1 MPPREAPRG
10 QKRAASAAWLVW
22 WPASDKRATAKARRR
37 LIENAPSKRGCA
49 VSVVHKGRNSC
60 VLHFDAP
67 RKYDAVLAWL
77 TRAAECQSDFVRIV
91 RNPEDVVKVPDD
103 AEKAADDVVKEPD
116 DKGEAGPEDAAAA
129 SEDAGTQG
137 AKAKELPEP
146 TRIQTAPA
154 GQIAGEDQHEGAASQ
169 PSALILA
176 LKLAYSRHEAPEVIA
191 DLKLGGVLGEGNYS
205 TVHRS
210 SCGRK
215 AVKIYKCTRAAAR
228 EVAAYAAVPVHDNI
242 VRLLDVGAAPDQTE
256 FAAFEFHDSPLSA
269 LTQAEAPP
277 LQREEVRH
285 IAAAVLRGLGHM
297 HRHGVLHC
305 DVKPANILVSGRG
318 LQGDCDFADLAS
330 CAAFAAQLRQL
341 QELRRVVVADLGLA
355 TPAGVPQR
363 GPPAAAGSIVVG
375 TLWYRPPEIALGDV
389 RFGEG
394 VDAWGCGCVFAE
406 LVCRAPLFWAN
417 AEYPLLVRIF
427 RQLGSPR
434 RDSFLA
440 KLPLWLG
447 SFPNF
452 EPTPWP
458 RALVEHDDP
467 ELLPTVAGL
476 LTTEPPARWSCAVAA
491 ASAYF
496 QARRLKVLLAAT
508 EAERGP
514 LSLVQGQ
521 LDPRTLRWLQEGP
534 HWRSLPEKIGRK
546 QGREPF
552 GAEERKYKH
561 EEAGFT
567 GDTPPSTRWC
577 NKLDCSKPSPARRVA
592 AFVRAFCLA
601 NRRWLDKLTEKIRSR
616 LAQFPPS
623 ILQENGRQFMERPLA
638 EDAWSYAVI
647 QVMKPGKRDDPAHF
661 DGAASLLHAG
671 LTVWGRRGLE
681 IRPLP
686 TDQWGN
692 FPQEPGSFYVCNLC
706 AGWHKVAHLPTEGAG
721 PLFHA
726 TPAATNEGVHV
737 TVMLRSNVFPSARAR
752 TSFGKASPEEVYDA
766 VNALVAQHLAEEG
779 LELLAFEACLAA
791 CGSFPPLAP

>member
-1 MPPREAPRG
+1 MF
-10 QKRAASAAWLVW
+10 
-22 WPASDKRATAKARRR
+22 
-37 LIENAPSKRGCA
+37 A
-49 VSVVHKGRNSC
+49 V
-60 VLHFDAP
+60 F
-67 RKYDAVLAWL
+67 
-77 TRAAECQSDFVRIV
+77 
-91 RNPEDVVKVPDD
+91 
-103 AEKAADDVVKEPD
+103 
-116 DKGEAGPEDAAAA
+116 
-129 SEDAGTQG
+129 
-137 AKAKELPEP
+137 EL
-146 TRIQTAPA
+146 
-154 GQIAGEDQHEGAASQ
+154 
-169 PSALILA
+169 
-176 LKLAYSRHEAPEVIA
+176 
-191 DLKLGGVLGEGNYS
+191 
-205 TVHRS
+205 
-210 SCGRK
+210 
-215 AVKIYKCTRAAAR
+215 
-228 EVAAYAAVPVHDNI
+228 
-242 VRLLDVGAAPDQTE
+242 
-256 FAAFEFHDSPLSA
+256 HDSPLSA

-285 IAAAVLRGLGHM
+285 IAAAVLRGLAHM

-305 DVKPANILVSGRG
+305 DVKPANVLVSGRG

-355 TPAGVPQR
+355 TPADVPQR
-363 GPPAAAGSIVVG
+363 GPPAAADSIFVG

-434 RDSFLA
+434 GDGFLA
-440 KLPLWLG
+440 KLPWWKG

-458 RALVEHDDP
+458 CALAEHDDP

-521 LDPRTLRWLQEGP
+521 LDPRTLRWLQEDP

-546 QGREPF
+546 QGRECFVAKEP
-552 GAEERKYKH
+552 KYKY

-577 NKLDCSKPSPARRVA
+577 NKLDCSKPLPARRVA

-638 EDAWSYAVI
+638 EDAWAYAVI
-647 QVMKPGKRDDPAHF
+647 QGMNPGNRDEDDSAHS
-661 DGAASLLHAG
+661 DGAASLLQAG
-671 LTVWGRRGLE
+671 LTVWGRGELYVGRAFC
-681 IRPLP
+681 
-686 TDQWGN
+686 QWQS
-692 FPQEPGSFYVCNLC
+692 FFQEPGSFYVGKLC
-706 AGWHKVAHLPTEGAG
+706 AGGVAHLPTEGAG
-721 PLFHA
+721 PGRGVAHCA
-726 TPAATNEGVHV
+726 TPAATNEGAHV
-737 TVMLRSNVFPSARAR
+737 TVLLRSNVFPSAGAR
-752 TSFGKASPEEVYDA
+752 RGFRKASPAEVDDA
-766 VNALVAQHLAEEG
+766 VHALVAQHLAEEG
-779 LELLAFEACLAA
+779 LELPAFEACLAA
-791 CGSFPPLAP
+791 CGSFPPSAP